1 MTLLN
6 STPAISF
13 PGLGIDLIDPPR
25 TLPFTVFGKEIYL
38 YGVVI
43 ALGFL
48 LAIFYVRRRVKEFGT
63 NFDLVTDAILI
74 TVPIA
79 IVCARVY
86 YVIFSWDVYRDN
98 PISALYIW
106 EGGLAIYGGVIGAI
120 LGLILFAKFRK
131 QKLTPYLDMMSLGLL
146 IGQSVGRWGNF
157 FNREAYGAE
166 ITNSFFLRMGLI
178 DKTTGL
184 VRYWHPTFLY
194 ESVWNLV
201 GLILLHFLS
210 KKRKYDG
217 QVFLAY
223 LAWYGL
229 GRVWIEGLR
238 TDSLYLGSF
247 RVSQLLAGA
256 SFAVATGLMLYIRF
270 RKHPDGSAMLVN
282 RRPES
287 VEEAEASE
295 AED

>member
-1 MTLLN
+1 MR
-6 STPAISF
+6 SA
-13 PGLGIDLIDPPR
+13 
-25 TLPFTVFGKEIYL
+25 
-38 YGVVI
+38 
-43 ALGFL
+43 
-48 LAIFYVRRRVKEFGT
+48 
-63 NFDLVTDAILI
+63 
-74 TVPIA
+74 TVPLLDSPPSVVYVESLDKGSTA
-79 IVCARVY
+79 I
-86 YVIFSWDVYRDN
+86 
-98 PISALYIW
+98 
-106 EGGLAIYGGVIGAI
+106 
-120 LGLILFAKFRK
+120 
-131 QKLTPYLDMMSLGLL
+131 QSLLL
-146 IGQSVGRWGNF
+146 
-157 FNREAYGAE
+157 
-166 ITNSFFLRMGLI
+166 
-178 DKTTGL
+178 
-184 VRYWHPTFLY
+184 
-194 ESVWNLV
+194 